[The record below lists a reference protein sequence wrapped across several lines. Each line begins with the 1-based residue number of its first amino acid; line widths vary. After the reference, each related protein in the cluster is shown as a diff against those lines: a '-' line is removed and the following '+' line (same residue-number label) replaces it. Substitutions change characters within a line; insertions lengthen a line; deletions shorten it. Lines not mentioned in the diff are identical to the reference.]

1 MSTNATF
8 NSNDIQTANI
18 ILSAIEHESMPD
30 YTAKLY
36 ELAHGNKSV
45 IPYTTHPSKTI
56 VLRGTLIDTS
66 ISALDTLIDTF
77 KSYFKGRDKNL
88 DIDYAGGTRRYVCTL
103 KNSVKIQRDGGLS
116 WAKFSVELVATEPFG
131 KDTSNTTAVTGT
143 GRTLGLY
150 TDTYTFLG
158 TAPIQY
164 PVFTVT
170 LTALTGGTAKTITLG
185 NDSTGQAISITRTWE
200 VDDVLVVNTFDNTV
214 KVNDV
219 EVDFS
224 GAFPTFETGSHDIS
238 YSDDLTTRTF
248 NYSVVYAKR
257 YL

>member
-8 NSNDIQTANI
+8 NTNDIQTTSI

-36 ELAHGNKSV
+36 EIAHGNKSV
-45 IPYTTHPSKTI
+45 IPYTTHPSKSIT
-56 VLRGTLIDTS
+56 LRGTLVASS

-77 KSYFKGRDKNL
+77 KGYFKGRDKNL

-103 KNSVKIQRDGGLS
+103 RQAIRIQREGGLAF
-116 WAKFSVELVATEPFG
+116 AKFNVELVATEPFG
-131 KDTSNTTAVTGT
+131 KDTSNTTIVSETGNT
-143 GRTLGLY
+143 AGLY

-158 TAPIQY
+158 NAPIQY

-170 LTALTGGTAKTITLG
+170 LTALTGGTAKTIILS
-185 NDSTGQAISITRTWE
+185 NDSTGQAISITRTWV

-219 EVDFS
+219 EVDFT
-224 GAFPTFETGSHDIS
+224 GAFPTFEPGEHDIT

-248 NYSVVYAKR
+248 DYSVVYAKR